1 MSDVQ
6 WKEINRRR
14 DSVIIAITEYMEMNP
29 NRIDLDYLRLLH
41 RLDAIE
47 AFPVVMATASKD
59 NLANYSYLLEFM
71 HANEFAPLREAEFYD
86 KMYGDN
92 SYFNNNCVEATPT
105 VRKKIIQLAKAF
117 YSDRNG
123 E

>member
-1 MSDVQ
+1 
-6 WKEINRRR
+6 
-14 DSVIIAITEYMEMNP
+14 VIIAITEYMEENP
-29 NRIDLDYLRLLH
+29 DKINLEYLRLLK
-41 RLDAIE
+41 RLDAVE

-71 HANEFAPLREAEFYD
+71 HDNEFAPLREAEFYD

-92 SYFNNNCVEATPT
+92 SYYTNNSVKATTT
-105 VRKKIIQLAKAF
+105 VRKKIIQLAKVF